1 MDKINIHKKICEE
14 LNAIYEI
21 KNKRY
26 NDSFGDSFKEY
37 GLLSARIRLDDK
49 MKRFKALSTDK
60 KLDNQLDENIEDT
73 LKDLANYCI
82 MTIIELR
89 GGNNEH

>member
-1 MDKINIHKKICEE
+1 
-14 LNAIYEI
+14 
-21 KNKRY
+21 
-26 NDSFGDSFKEY
+26 
-37 GLLSARIRLDDK
+37 

>member
-1 MDKINIHKKICEE
+1 MDKVNIHKKICEE

-21 KNKRY
+21 KNERY

-37 GLLSARIRLDDK
+37 GLLNTRIRLDDK
-49 MKRFKALSTDK
+49 MKRFKSLSTNK
-60 KLDNQLDENIEDT
+60 KLDNQSDETIEDT

-89 GGNNEH
+89 GGTE